1 MFFIF
6 IGGPTCA
13 VIAAKAPHIK
23 VTIVDLS
30 KPRID
35 AWNSDKLPIY
45 EPGLEDIVKAAR
57 GKNLF
62 FSTDIE
68 AAINEADLIFV
79 SVNTPTKKSG
89 MGKGFA
95 ADLGYIESATRSI
108 ANLAKSSK
116 IVVEKSTVPCRTAQS
131 MRRILDANKKP
142 GVEFNLLSNPEF
154 LAEGTAIKDLLNPDR
169 VLIGSLD
176 TPSGKSAAASLA
188 EVYANWVN
196 PGQIITTNLWSSE
209 LSKLVANALLAQRIS
224 SINAISAICEATG
237 ADVDEVAYACGLD
250 SRIGPKFLKA
260 SVGFGGS
267 CFQKDILNLV
277 YLSESLHLPEVAAY
291 WKQVVDINEY
301 QKSRFTKRIISSL
314 FNTLTGKKMAL
325 FGFAFKKDTG
335 DTRESAAITLCQYF
349 RHERALISIFDPK
362 VEESQIWMDLQ
373 EVAPGDSL
381 ETIQK
386 QVTIAED
393 PYEAAKG
400 ADAIIIAT
408 EWDMF
413 KDTNLDYEKLYTL
426 MKKPA
431 FIFDGRLILDRPKLE
446 KIGFKVE
453 VIGKAT
459 HDTGYE

>member
-1 MFFIF
+1 MHIF
-6 IGGPTCA
+6 LGGPTCA
-13 VIAAKAPHIK
+13 VIARKAPHIK
-23 VTIVDLS
+23 VTIVDLNQE
-30 KPRID
+30 RID
-35 AWNSDKLPIY
+35 AWNSSRLPIY
-45 EPGLEDIVKAAR
+45 EPGLDEIVKDSR

-89 MGKGFA
+89 QGKGFA

-108 ANLAKSSK
+108 ARLATSSK
-116 IVVEKSTVPCRTAQS
+116 IIVEKSTVPCRTAQS
-131 MRRILDANKKP
+131 MRKVLEANGKP
-142 GVEFNLLSNPEF
+142 GVQFDLLSNPEF
-154 LAEGTAIKDLLNPDR
+154 LAEGTAVNDLLYPDR
-169 VLIGSLD
+169 VLIGSLE
-176 TPSGKSAAASLA
+176 TESGRSAAASLSK
-188 EVYANWVN
+188 VYANWVD
-196 PGQIITTNLWSSE
+196 PKKIITTNLWSSE

-250 SRIGPKFLKA
+250 TRIGPKFLKA

-301 QKSRFTKRIISSL
+301 QKLRFTQRIIASL
-314 FNTLTGKKMAL
+314 FNTLSGKRIAVL
-325 FGFAFKKDTG
+325 GFAFKKDTG
-335 DTRESAAITLCQYF
+335 DTRESPAIALVQYF
-349 RHERALISIFDPK
+349 RQERANVSIYDPK
-362 VEESQIWMDLQ
+362 VEESQIWMDLK
-373 EVAPGDSL
+373 ETAPGTSL
-381 ETIQK
+381 QTLQK
-386 QVTIAED
+386 QISIAKD
-393 PYEAAKG
+393 PYEATKN
-400 ADAIIIAT
+400 ADAVVIVT

-413 KDTNLDYEKLYTL
+413 NDTELDYEKVYSI
-426 MKKPA
+426 MNKPA
-431 FIFDGRLILDRPKLE
+431 YIFDGRLILNREKLE

-459 HDTGYE
+459 HETDRF